1 MEGGRQLGKL
11 VRGGGIV
18 MKRDCM
24 FFVADLNML
33 EAFKGFLC
41 RDQFH
46 QSIGCAAFSF
56 DPATDIRHA
65 AFVYDNLHTQ
75 AGELVR
81 GYQTTHKRIVV
92 VQDCA
97 FEGTPGQAR
106 IESNLG
112 NQLAAVGWERDDFL
126 TIAIEPELEQW
137 LWQDS
142 IHVET
147 ALQHQGPPSLKQML
161 IAAGWWDE
169 GAPKPVDP
177 KGAMEFIGKQNNV
190 KRSGAIYRKI
200 TSKVSVKTC
209 TDAAFLR
216 LVEQLRTWFPAEVA
230 T

>member
-1 MEGGRQLGKL
+1 
-11 VRGGGIV
+11 

-33 EAFKGFLC
+33 AAFKGFLC
-41 RDQFH
+41 REQFH

-56 DPATDIRHA
+56 DPKKDIRHA
-65 AFVYDNLHTQ
+65 EFVNDNLHTQ

-97 FEGTPGQAR
+97 FEGSPGQAR
-106 IESNLG
+106 IESNLSR
-112 NQLAAVGWERDDFL
+112 QLVAAGWERDDFL
-126 TIAIEPELEQW
+126 TIAIAPELEQW

-142 IHVET
+142 PHVET
-147 ALQHQGPPSLKQML
+147 ALKHKAPPSLKQML
-161 IAAGWWDE
+161 INAGHWEE
-169 GAPKPVDP
+169 GAPKPADP
-177 KGAMEFIGKQNNV
+177 KAAMEWVTNRNRVI
-190 KRSGAIYRKI
+190 RSGATYGKI

-216 LVEQLRTWFPAEVA
+216 LVAQLLAWFPAAAGA
-230 T
+230 TPVRRGEPG